1 MSRYNSR
8 LKAINAEQQY
18 KKTFDKRGIKKI
30 TQYRTL
36 EKEVFEQEVYDSI
49 ETIDYVWKYGDTF
62 WRLAA
67 DFYNT
72 PEEWWVIAR
81 FNHKPTECHV
91 KVGETIKIPVNLGDI
106 LRYL

>member
-1 MSRYNSR
+1 MSRYFDRDTMENKHTMYR
-8 LKAINAEQQY
+8 KKLKKRGVSKIEQY
-18 KKTFDKRGIKKI
+18 KTPTFSFIPPEE
-30 TQYRTL
+30 L
-36 EKEVFEQEVYDSI
+36 EAI
-49 ETIDYVWKYGDTF
+49 EYYSYTWKYGDTF

-91 KVGETIKIPVNLGDI
+91 KVGEIIKIPVNLGDI